1 MAAFKFKF
9 KSVQNV
15 KKNLEKK
22 VQKELAL
29 IELKI
34 DSLKEVQNN
43 LRIDLKN
50 HRLSARGNKKMSE
63 IQFVKS
69 YAIYIERKIESIEQ
83 KIDDLEKEKKMKL
96 ADLLQK
102 SKEHKMFDKLEEKHL
117 EKFTKDQNKSDM
129 KNIDEIAIQKFARVK
144 R

>member
-22 VQKELAL
+22 AQKELAL

-34 DSLKEVQNN
+34 NKLKAEQD
-43 LRIDLKN
+43 DLYAELYKQK
-50 HRLSARGNKKMSE
+50 LDAVNKKKMTD
-63 IQFVKS
+63 VKFIKD
-69 YAIYIERKIESIEQ
+69 YELYIKRKIEKLQQ
-83 KIDDLEKEKKMKL
+83 KIDELLIEKENKTNEL
-96 ADLLQK
+96 IQK
-102 SKEHKMFDKLEEKHL
+102 SMEHKMFNKLEEKHL
-117 EKFTKDQNKSDM
+117 KRFNKFINKIEMKDL
-129 KNIDEIAIQKFARVK
+129 DEIAIQKFARVK